1 MRKVLVGFCIGLLLL
16 LPQKALALDYLYLL
30 LGNGQD
36 LLILGQLVEGSLE
49 EGYRVDVSQAFF
61 SAVTI
66 NTPYELPAEI
76 PQQVQVAPFTYTYG
90 YDAPQDFLVPRLG
103 DKVFLSL
110 NRTKGELYQIAHGAY
125 VVDSLD
131 PASLRIQVP
140 QATSQHTASDYIAM
154 LYFIRSNGAEV
165 LKSWDNEEQVL
176 YFNDGITVPYSDY
189 QKLLYCSDERGS
201 LPVATTPEPEQPGQP
216 GQGFIVFLGVACG
229 LGIALWLLR
238 KQRRAA

>member
-90 YDAPQDFLVPRLG
+90 YEDVYKRQ
-103 DKVFLSL
+103 S
-110 NRTKGELYQIAHGAY
+110 
-125 VVDSLD
+125 
-131 PASLRIQVP
+131 
-140 QATSQHTASDYIAM
+140 
-154 LYFIRSNGAEV
+154 
-165 LKSWDNEEQVL
+165 
-176 YFNDGITVPYSDY
+176 
-189 QKLLYCSDERGS
+189 
-201 LPVATTPEPEQPGQP
+201 
-216 GQGFIVFLGVACG
+216 
-229 LGIALWLLR
+229 
-238 KQRRAA
+238 